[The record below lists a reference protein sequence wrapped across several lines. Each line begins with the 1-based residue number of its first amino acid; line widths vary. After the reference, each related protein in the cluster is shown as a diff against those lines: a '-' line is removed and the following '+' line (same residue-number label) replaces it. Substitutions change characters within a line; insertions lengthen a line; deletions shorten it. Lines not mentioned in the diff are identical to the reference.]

1 MLNTKNQSLVTIAC
15 VHINVTTPIPMV
27 MHKGLEPI
35 LHLALCT
42 FVVETLSMLKVWFP
56 LAFFDLMIHLMI
68 HFMDELEI
76 CGPISIRWCWVQHC
90 SHNNTYHKKCNKC
103 LFKKIFGSKIN
114 LLLHMFHFSPHI
126 CCKNITITP
135 WKINEMV
142 EGKGS
147 KRIH

>member
-76 CGPISIRWCWVQHC
+76 CGPISIR
-90 SHNNTYHKKCNKC
+90 
-103 LFKKIFGSKIN
+103 
-114 LLLHMFHFSPHI
+114 
-126 CCKNITITP
+126 
-135 WKINEMV
+135 
-142 EGKGS
+142 
-147 KRIH
+147 